1 MPNST
6 AQWEQALLNKVTS
19 NGERIAVV
27 EKRLDKI
34 EEDLSEVKQ
43 VTKRIELLLGGLKWI
58 GGGIA
63 AIA

>member
-1 MPNST
+1 ME
-6 AQWEQALLNKVTS
+6 AILNKVTS

-43 VTKRIELLLGGLKWI
+43 VTKRIESLLGELKWI
-58 GGGIA
+58 GGGIV
-63 AIA
+63 AISEAGTA